1 MEYNLNGKTA
11 IITGATGGI
20 GSAITTELYKA
31 GANLVLTGRD
41 IKKLENLSAKLC
53 EADDGTNKT
62 KKRITFLPLDL
73 TAIEAE
79 ETLVKHAVNMFNRID
94 ILVNNA
100 ALIEGK
106 LFLKTD
112 DKFLAKIMQINF
124 IAPYRLMQQTL
135 PYMLK
140 NKFGRIINI
149 TSIAGNAGDAGL
161 SAYSASKGALSSA
174 SKAVATEYGR
184 RGITV
189 NCIAPGLIETEAIK
203 IISNEY
209 IKDIKKQIPMRRF
222 GKPDEIASLVAYLA
236 SEKSAYINGQIIN
249 VNGGL
254 LR

>member
-1 MEYNLNGKTA
+1 
-11 IITGATGGI
+11 
-20 GSAITTELYKA
+20 
-31 GANLVLTGRD
+31 
-41 IKKLENLSAKLC
+41 
-53 EADDGTNKT
+53 
-62 KKRITFLPLDL
+62 
-73 TAIEAE
+73 
-79 ETLVKHAVNMFNRID
+79 
-94 ILVNNA
+94 
-100 ALIEGK
+100 
-106 LFLKTD
+106 
-112 DKFLAKIMQINF
+112 
-124 IAPYRLMQQTL
+124 MQQTL

-203 IISNEY
+203 IIPNEY

-236 SEKSAYINGQIIN
+236 SKKSAYINGQIIN